1 MNGCTRKRPL
11 IIPFFLRNRG
21 CRHRCVFCN
30 ERIIAGN
37 APPVTED
44 FMRRTVSA
52 CLAGR
57 GGRYDRREIAFYGG
71 SFTGM
76 PRDEMQELLDMASA
90 LIAQG
95 AVHSIR
101 VSTRPDD
108 IDEARIRILASKG
121 VSAVEIGAQS
131 MDDGVLRKSERGHTT
146 EDVRRAVRLCR
157 DRGLETGLHLMAGL
171 PGESRLS
178 FEASVAETIRIAPD
192 TVRIHPVIVFRDTQL
207 ARLYEQGEYR
217 PLSLEDAVT
226 WCKTALARLT
236 RARIAVIRLGL
247 QATEEMEKEGSI
259 LAGPWHPAFR
269 SLVES
274 ELFRDMALELL
285 ENTGADSSGNVFHV
299 APADLSSFNGPGG
312 RNRALLQSRLGGR
325 PVAARPDPA
334 VPRGALKL
342 RNGRNEYGTS
352 IAEAAARV

>member
-1 MNGCTRKRPL
+1 MNGCTRKRLL

-44 FMRRTVSA
+44 FMRQTVSA

-247 QATEEMEKEGSI
+247 QATEEMEREGSI

-285 ENTGADSSGNVFHV
+285 EKSGADSSGNVFHV

-334 VPRGALKL
+334 VPRGALQL
-342 RNGRNEYGTS
+342 RDGRNEYGTS